1 MEPAEVITNVTF
13 PVHCWAERGEFFTL
27 LAFCW
32 STAIQIT
39 DGFPGRCGSVELPCG
54 FTRGLMKT
62 WQPSRLKSILWGPQL
77 VHIQAKQQMSTL
89 LMVWGMLGWKVFTW
103 ETKPNLSGW
112 VHRLGAREMEQW
124 RGREAGRRRRPA
136 SGRCPGGCCQ
146 LGVIWVQDRTMAF
159 PAGWDSHSFLPYLG
173 LV

>member
-112 VHRLGAREMEQW
+112 VHRLGP
-124 RGREAGRRRRPA
+124 GRWNSDVEGKLV
-136 SGRCPGGCCQ
+136 GGGGLHLEDVQVAAAQ

-159 PAGWDSHSFLPYLG
+159 PAGWGSHSFLPYLG